1 MNSLVIYASRT
12 GTTRKVAEAIADTLR
27 SHGPCEVVAAE
38 AAPVVIPR
46 QVDLVVIG
54 GPTEAHGVT
63 AAITEA
69 MDRFASGSL
78 AGRLAAAFDTRVRWP
93 LWLSGSAGS
102 KIADRLHQAG
112 AIVVMP
118 QESFFVTR
126 KPELE
131 DGELGRA
138 RAWGA
143 ALVAAMEEQAVP
155 V

>member
-12 GTTRKVAEAIADTLR
+12 GNTRRVAEAIADTLR
-27 SHGPCEVVAAE
+27 THGPTEVRAVE
-38 AAPVVIPR
+38 DAPVVIPR
-46 QVDLVVIG
+46 AVDLVVIG
-54 GPTEAHGVT
+54 GPTEAHGAT
-63 AAITEA
+63 PAINQL
-69 MDRFASGSL
+69 MDRFAAGSL
-78 AGRLAAAFDTRVRWP
+78 TDRLAAAFDTRVRWP

-102 KIADRLHQAG
+102 RIADRLRQAG

-143 ALVAAMEEQAVP
+143 ALVAAMEEHAVP